1 MSLKTRLEYR
11 TIFND
16 TQDIFTR
23 FHSIVLS
30 RDTYTNDYRFQRMT
44 TQRSRAIFSEVNL
57 ELNQTSVMRILGFFF
72 SKTAISASD
81 NYLQERTIM
90 ILYYNID
97 QNLS

>member
-11 TIFND
+11 TIFDD

-30 RDTYTNDYRFQRMT
+30 RDTYTMIIDFQRMT

-57 ELNQTSVMRILGFFF
+57 ELNQTSVMRILGFF